1 MAQTSF
7 YSGTGLTN
15 NEADTI
21 ESYTNLARDW
31 ATKLV
36 TTVDGVEYS
45 AKYYANVS
53 EGWATSTP
61 VVTVSA
67 NIGDITTV
75 SNYVGSGQDITV
87 VSTNI
92 ADVSTVSGSINAVNT
107 VATSDAAIQSVYG
120 QITPTNNIGTVAGSI
135 SQVQST
141 GNNINAVLTVAADL
155 NGTNTI
161 GTVHGNISDVQSV
174 ADSIADINF
183 FADTYFIS
191 ATAPANPTAGMLWY
205 DTTANSIK
213 IYIIGS
219 VTSAW
224 YDITGPQT
232 TDAFMF
238 EYTVGTSSTNSA
250 GTYSG
255 SLSVFPA
262 VYSANFIFVYL
273 NGVLLD
279 PSDYTATSLTDITLA
294 QPAYAGD
301 SLKILSVGTF
311 RSNDHYTQGQ
321 TDALVNDAELL
332 ALIGI

>member
-61 VVTVSA
+61 VITVSS
-67 NIGDITTV
+67 NINDITNV
-75 SNYVGSGQDITV
+75 ANYVGSGQDITV

-92 ADVSTVSGSINAVNT
+92 ASVSTVSGSIVAVNT
-107 VATSDAAIQSVYG
+107 VASSDTQINTVYG
-120 QITPTNNIGTVAGSI
+120 QITPTNNIGIVAGSI
-135 SQVQST
+135 SQVQAT
-141 GNNINAVLTVAADL
+141 GNNINAVTTVAADL
-155 NGTNTI
+155 TGSNTI
-161 GTVHGNISDVQSV
+161 GTVYNNISDVQSV
-174 ADSIADINF
+174 ADSITDINF

-191 ATAPANPTAGMLWY
+191 ATAPANPTAGILWY
-205 DTTANSIK
+205 DTTQNAIK
-213 IYIIGS
+213 IYIVGT
-219 VTSAW
+219 TSAW
-224 YDITGPQT
+224 YNITGPQT

-262 VYSANFIFVYL
+262 IYSANFIFVYL

-294 QPAYAGD
+294 QPAYTGD